1 MENIDGVGS
10 IGLVKDG
17 LIGFDQGDERTT
29 KVKGHDFIGGTNEL
43 ATYEDSWHCRGTADT
58 EESLLDFAAVWIV
71 VDLVDHWLNPKVTEQ
86 DLNGIAETTG
96 AFRQDHHSFL

>member
-1 MENIDGVGS
+1 MKDLDRVGS
-10 IGLVKDG
+10 IGLVKEG

-43 ATYEDSWHCRGTADT
+43 ATYEDSWHRRGTANT

-71 VDLVDHWLNPKVTEQ
+71 VDLVDRWLNPKVTEQ
-86 DLNGIAETTG
+86 DLNGVAETT
-96 AFRQDHHSFL
+96 